1 MNSELKNA
9 INELKSDIKN
19 QNKLLEEQIQLLKL
33 QNDQLIGLNRLILAS
48 NSMVPITKKNRRSLT
63 AYGLAKADVKVLN
76 VDFNDRFNEI
86 MKLFDT
92 EQEEIDKQEE
102 ENKQTKENKESK
114 DKENNKK
121 K

>member
-9 INELKSDIKN
+9 LNEIKSDLKE
-19 QNKLLEEQIQLLKL
+19 QNKLLGEQIKLLQL
-33 QNDQLIGLNRLILAS
+33 QNDQLVGLNRLILAS

-63 AYGLAKADVKVLN
+63 AFGLAKADMKVLN

-92 EQEEIDKQEE
+92 EQEEIDKQKE
-102 ENKQTKENKESK
+102 ENKQKKEE
-114 DKENNKK
+114 KK
-121 K
+121 SN